1 MKTIRIATR
10 ESALALWQANHV
22 KTLLE
27 GAHDE
32 LTCQIVGMTTEGDRN
47 KVSPLSQMGGKGVF
61 VKELETALFDGSV
74 DIAVHS
80 MKDVPGELPQGLEIA
95 AMVERADPRDAFVSN
110 NYSTMAELPDG
121 ARVGSSSLRR
131 VLQLKAAFPGL
142 EFQELRGNVDTRL
155 RKLDE
160 GQYDAII
167 LAVAGLQRLG
177 LSDRV
182 ADAIHPKVSIPAAGQ
197 GAVGIECRAGDES
210 TKSLLTAINHPTTWH
225 CVSAEREVTLMLGAT
240 CNLPIAVFAE
250 ISEDTLQL
258 AAYVSDTQGS
268 QVIREHRE
276 GPVNEASALAK
287 TLGQKL
293 LDQGAAA
300 LIESS

>member
-22 KTLLE
+22 KKLLE
-27 GAHDE
+27 EAHDDV
-32 LTCQIVGMTTEGDRN
+32 TCEIVGMTTEGDRN

-61 VKELETALFDGSV
+61 VKELETALLDGSV

-110 NYSTMAELPDG
+110 NYSTLSELPDG
-121 ARVGSSSLRR
+121 AKVGSSSLRR
-131 VLQLKAAFPGL
+131 VLQLKAAFPRL

-182 ADAIHPKVSIPAAGQ
+182 ADAIHTQTSIPAAGQ
-197 GAVGIECRAGDES
+197 GAVGIECRADDES
-210 TKSLLTAINHPTTWH
+210 TKSLLAAINHTTTWQ
-225 CVSAEREVTLMLGAT
+225 CVSAERQVTLMLGAT

-250 ISEDTLQL
+250 ISGNTLQL
-258 AAYVSDTQGS
+258 DGYVSDTKGS
-268 QVIREHRE
+268 QVIRDHQE
-276 GPVNEASALAK
+276 GAVDDANVLAK
-287 TLGQKL
+287 MLGQNL